1 MVENIKIEDIEK
13 NLLNIH
19 DFGVTY
25 KGSYSLFKVWAP
37 YSDNVKVAIYKTYDD
52 YRRREYAMVKDSD
65 GVWSLRIEL
74 DLKDQFYNYIVINHG
89 QSYEIVDPYAKAAT
103 ANSKRAMIIDME
115 ETNPEGWLEH
125 PVPMPVAPC
134 SSLLYEAHY

>member
-1 MVENIKIEDIEK
+1 
-13 NLLNIH
+13 
-19 DFGVTY
+19 
-25 KGSYSLFKVWAP
+25 
-37 YSDNVKVAIYKTYDD
+37 
-52 YRRREYAMVKDSD
+52 MVKDSD

-134 SSLLYEAHY
+134 SSLLYEAHIRDFSVDKNSDMKYKGLYLSLTEKDTFL